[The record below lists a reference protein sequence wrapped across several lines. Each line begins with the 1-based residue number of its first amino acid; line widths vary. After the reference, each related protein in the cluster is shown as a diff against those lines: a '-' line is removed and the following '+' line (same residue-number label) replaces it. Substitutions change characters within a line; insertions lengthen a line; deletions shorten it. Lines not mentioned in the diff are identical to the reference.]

1 MAITFS
7 RFSHVLNF
15 VKQVRA
21 VIVENT
27 FLSVSHM
34 VDKLLPM
41 LTSIKWLVLR
51 LNWNNEEKA
60 RRLTRPVLYI
70 SGETKTGMRRDRH
83 PRTTMC
89 ENQSL

>member
-1 MAITFS
+1 MRFCYVTFFS
-7 RFSHVLNF
+7 RLLRAVDIFFFLR
-15 VKQVRA
+15 QVRA

-51 LNWNNEEKA
+51 LDWNNEEKA
-60 RRLTRPVLYI
+60 RRLTRPVLFI
-70 SGETKTGMRRDRH
+70 SGERDGDETG
-83 PRTTMC
+83 
-89 ENQSL
+89 

>member
-1 MAITFS
+1 MSKTLF
-7 RFSHVLNF
+7 L
-15 VKQVRA
+15 KVRA

-27 FLSVSHM
+27 FLSISHM

-51 LNWNNEEKA
+51 LNWNNEEVA

-70 SGETKTGMRRDRH
+70 SGEAETETEVG
-83 PRTTMC
+83 
-89 ENQSL
+89 